1 MRDDKQ
7 WFVRSAAEDA
17 LRAMDTRTRQP
28 IDDPT
33 LDLSPIVIDQQ
44 GWLVEWAAR
53 QGIGIGVGRQANQA
67 LMRALDE
74 GDTPVRLAALQTLLY
89 VGDLSHHDKLRTLLY
104 DPDRAVRD
112 AAFTTLET
120 IGQRIGQP
128 IPR

>member
-1 MRDDKQ
+1 
-7 WFVRSAAEDA
+7 
-17 LRAMDTRTRQP
+17 MDTRDRQP
-28 IDDPT
+28 INDPT
-33 LDLSPIVIDQQ
+33 IDLSPIVIDQQ

-74 GDTPVRLAALQTLLY
+74 GDTPVRFTALQTLLY

-112 AAFTTLET
+112 AAFTALET
-120 IGQRIGQP
+120 IGQRMGQP